1 MSRPLCFIDVD
12 TQHDFMS
19 PRGALYVP
27 RAETLLP
34 VLERLTR
41 FAVDNGIPLVSTM
54 DAHEPDD
61 PEFARFPPHCV
72 RDTPGYRKIPETLL
86 PDHAVIPN
94 EPRAGDLPEA
104 AQWLLEKQVFS
115 LFDNAN
121 AKRLLRGPAAAARYV
136 VYGVATEYCVR
147 ADVLDLL
154 DRGLPVTLLT
164 DAILPIDA
172 AAGAAALAEMSARG
186 AVLTTA
192 EEFLASLEPQPA

>member
-1 MSRPLCFIDVD
+1 MSRPVCFIDVD

-41 FAVDNGIPLVSTM
+41 FAVDNGIPLVSTL

-72 RDTPGYRKIPETLL
+72 KGTPGYRKISETLL
-86 PDHAVIPN
+86 PDHAWIPN

-115 LFDNAN
+115 MFDNVN
-121 AKRLLRGPAAAARYV
+121 AKRLLRGPAAADRYV

-154 DRGLPVTLLT
+154 DRDCRSPCSPMRSCPSTPPKGRP
-164 DAILPIDA
+164 PWP
-172 AAGAAALAEMSARG
+172 R
-186 AVLTTA
+186 
-192 EEFLASLEPQPA
+192 